1 MLVWF
6 WAVTKMTRLRS
17 QRVFSCT
24 QKTALASA
32 TPYNLILRRGDFHLF
47 GCKLVDLMVL
57 CRSGGISLSLL
68 PSHFGIFPAPQKKL
82 HWPLLGSFFNLAIW
96 LLKSLWK
103 MIEGGAINLSWMGF
117 PCFHGALHPYVRN
130 LNVLVILMKR
140 YLNFYFYSYTL
151 NSHSQLGFVQ
161 DNESYRCWVADT
173 ANHWWFQ

>member
-32 TPYNLILRRGDFHLF
+32 TPYNLILKRSDFHLF
-47 GCKLVDLMVL
+47 GCKLVELMVL
-57 CRSGGISLSLL
+57 CRSGGIILSLL
-68 PSHFGIFPAPQKKL
+68 PSDFGIFLAPQIKL
-82 HWPLLGSFFNLAIW
+82 HWPLLWSFWNWAIW
-96 LLKSLWK
+96 LLESSW
-103 MIEGGAINLSWMGF
+103 INDSDYVINLWWMGF
-117 PCFHGALHPYVRN
+117 PCFHGALPPFARN
-130 LNVLVILMKR
+130 RHVLVILMKR

>member
-68 PSHFGIFPAPQKKL
+68 PSHFGIFPAPQIKL
-82 HWPLLGSFFNLAIW
+82 HRLLLWSFCNSAIW
-96 LLKSLWK
+96 LLESLWINDSGWCYQPL
-103 MIEGGAINLSWMGF
+103 MDGFSLFSWGLTSFCQEQTCPCYFDEAIPELLF
-117 PCFHGALHPYVRN
+117 L
-130 LNVLVILMKR
+130 LV
-140 YLNFYFYSYTL
+140 YA
-151 NSHSQLGFVQ
+151 Q
-161 DNESYRCWVADT
+161 
-173 ANHWWFQ
+173 

>member
-1 MLVWF
+1 MFREHQADIVLFSDTQVSPVLYRNHAFAFNWSSQTKFDLRFLVNMWLGSRFMLVWF

-96 LLKSLWK
+96 LLKSL
-103 MIEGGAINLSWMGF
+103 
-117 PCFHGALHPYVRN
+117 
-130 LNVLVILMKR
+130 
-140 YLNFYFYSYTL
+140 
-151 NSHSQLGFVQ
+151 
-161 DNESYRCWVADT
+161 
-173 ANHWWFQ
+173 